1 MLGNQT
7 KPSKFMAR
15 QLTFKIGN
23 DAFDVTPVK
32 VERRKIYGRSELRV
46 TDAAGNV
53 CRQCGI
59 NNDGTTMVE
68 QGCVKSGILTLEGM
82 WTDKAELIAVDKD
95 GRPLTQIQSSF
106 DDEIILQETATVEDL
121 LNLKVLSVYQLADVD
136 AALIATVGDEIYAFP
151 FSYSGGY
158 EYLKAYLLVSGGAL
172 YIIAGT
178 PCTFEYLPLNQSGE
192 IDMDVDAEVDDE
204 LDFSMF

>member
-1 MLGNQT
+1 
-7 KPSKFMAR
+7 MAR
-15 QLTFKIGN
+15 QLTFKIEGK
-23 DAFDVTPVK
+23 AFDVTPVK

-59 NNDGTTMVE
+59 NNDGTTIVE
-68 QGCVKSGILTLEGM
+68 QGCVKTGILTNDGM

-95 GRPLTQIQSSF
+95 GKLVDQVESSF
-106 DDEIILQETATVEDL
+106 ESEITLQETATVEDL
-121 LNLKVLSVYQLADVD
+121 LNLKVLSVYQLGYADS
-136 AALIATVGDEIYAFP
+136 ALIATVGDDIYAFP

-158 EYLKAYLLVSGGAL
+158 EHLNAYLLASGGAL

-178 PCTFEYLPLNQSGE
+178 PCTFDYLSLNQTATIDLDDEPE
-192 IDMDVDAEVDDE
+192 IDDE